1 MQSRMFFLVNC
12 EPIHKPSLYFQPNF
26 KLKFA
31 FYIRNSWQVLR
42 PRWTMVQGKSELIA
56 LCLGIFGLIGTAA
69 VTALPMWKVTAFIG
83 ENIIVMEV
91 RWEGLWMTCFR
102 QANIHMQCK
111 VYDSLLFLPPDLQA
125 ARGLT
130 CCALALSGLGL
141 LVSLVGLRCTS
152 CLRDQARVKSIIVM
166 AVGAMQILASFCVVI
181 PVSWTAHTIIRDFYN
196 PLLIDAQRRELG
208 EALYMGWVTS
218 AFLLA
223 SGVIFLCRCVGPQSN
238 TFYVCQPG
246 YISNK
251 PNLNHSPHLLNS
263 SVRDQPLL
271 QSNSFS
277 IYPSVRSFTIT
288 PPFDQ
293 QLSYGGQPTGPLV
306 YPQDM
311 APSHNP
317 NVIQYSPRTTQYPDQ
332 LSTHFTGSNVSN
344 PYTFCTSGSPF
355 QIVPQKALFIGYN
368 FSRVQSY
375 SSDSGS
381 GLRI

>member
-1 MQSRMFFLVNC
+1 
-12 EPIHKPSLYFQPNF
+12 
-26 KLKFA
+26 
-31 FYIRNSWQVLR
+31 
-42 PRWTMVQGKSELIA
+42 MVQGKCELIA
-56 LCLGIFGLIGTAA
+56 LCLGIIGLIGTAA

-152 CLRDQARVKSIIVM
+152 CLRDQPRVKSIIVM
-166 AVGAMQILASFCVVI
+166 AMGAMQILASFCVII

-208 EALYMGWVTS
+208 ESLYIGWVTS

-223 SGVIFLCRCVGPQSN
+223 SGVIFLCRRIGPHSDV
-238 TFYVCQPG
+238 FYVHQPG
-246 YISNK
+246 YSSN
-251 PNLNHSPHLLNS
+251 NHSFNQSPPHINS
-263 SVRDQPLL
+263 SERDQPLL
-271 QSNSFS
+271 QNNSFS

-293 QLSYGGQPTGPLV
+293 QLSYSLQQLPLV
-306 YPQDM
+306 YHWDMLPLQNTMQYLPQT
-311 APSHNP
+311 AQH
-317 NVIQYSPRTTQYPDQ
+317 PDRV
-332 LSTHFTGSNVSN
+332 STHFTGSNVSN
-344 PYTFCTSGSPF
+344 PYSSCTSGSAL
-355 QIVPQKALFIGYN
+355 QIVPQKQLFIGYN
-368 FSRVQSY
+368 YSRVQSY

>member
-1 MQSRMFFLVNC
+1 
-12 EPIHKPSLYFQPNF
+12 
-26 KLKFA
+26 
-31 FYIRNSWQVLR
+31 
-42 PRWTMVQGKSELIA
+42 MVQGKCELIA
-56 LCLGIFGLIGTAA
+56 LCLGIIGLIGTAA

-152 CLRDQARVKSIIVM
+152 CLRDQPRVKSIIVM
-166 AVGAMQILASFCVVI
+166 AVGAMQILASFCVII

-196 PLLIDAQRRELG
+196 PLLINAQRRELG
-208 EALYMGWVTS
+208 EALYIGWVTS

-223 SGVIFLCRCVGPQSN
+223 SGVIFLCRRVGPHSDL
-238 TFYVCQPG
+238 FYVYQPG
-246 YISNK
+246 YSSNK
-251 PNLNHSPHLLNS
+251 HSFNHSPPLINS

-271 QSNSFS
+271 QNNSFS

-293 QLSYGGQPTGPLV
+293 HLSYGGRPMTTGPLV
-306 YPQDM
+306 YHQNTLPPQ
-311 APSHNP
+311 NT
-317 NVIQYSPRTTQYPDQ
+317 NVMQYLHQTAQYPDR

-344 PYTFCTSGSPF
+344 PYSSCTSGSAL
-355 QIVPQKALFIGYN
+355 QIVPQKQLFIGYN
-368 FSRVQSY
+368 YSRVQSH

>member
-1 MQSRMFFLVNC
+1 
-12 EPIHKPSLYFQPNF
+12 
-26 KLKFA
+26 
-31 FYIRNSWQVLR
+31 
-42 PRWTMVQGKSELIA
+42 MVQGKCELIA
-56 LCLGIFGLIGTAA
+56 LCLGIIGLIGTAA

-91 RWEGLWMTCFR
+91 RWEGLWMTCIR
-102 QANIHMQCK
+102 QSNIHMQCK

-152 CLRDQARVKSIIVM
+152 CLRDQPRVKSIIVM
-166 AVGAMQILASFCVVI
+166 AMGAMQILASFCVII
-181 PVSWTAHTIIRDFYN
+181 PVSWTANTIIRDFYN

-208 EALYMGWVTS
+208 EALYVGWVTS

-223 SGVIFLCRCVGPQSN
+223 SGVIFLCRRIGPHSDV
-238 TFYVCQPG
+238 FYVHQPG
-246 YISNK
+246 YSSNK
-251 PNLNHSPHLLNS
+251 HSFDQSPPLINS
-263 SVRDQPLL
+263 SLRDQPLL
-271 QSNSFS
+271 QNNSFS

-293 QLSYGGQPTGPLV
+293 HLSYDGQLPLV
-306 YPQDM
+306 HWNMIPLQNTMQYLPQT
-311 APSHNP
+311 AQH
-317 NVIQYSPRTTQYPDQ
+317 PDG

-344 PYTFCTSGSPF
+344 PYSSCTSGSAL
-355 QIVPQKALFIGYN
+355 QILPQKQLFIGYN
-368 FSRVQSY
+368 YSRVQSY
-375 SSDSGS
+375 SSDSRS